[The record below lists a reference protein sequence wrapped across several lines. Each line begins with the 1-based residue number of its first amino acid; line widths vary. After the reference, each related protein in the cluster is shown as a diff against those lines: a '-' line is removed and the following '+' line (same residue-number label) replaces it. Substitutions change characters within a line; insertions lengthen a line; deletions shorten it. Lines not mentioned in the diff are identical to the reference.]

1 MFCDIISVLQGE
13 RKFEFSHEFTDA
25 KAEDILHDKDANS
38 LKQKDSKRCVECLEY
53 QVFCR

>member
-1 MFCDIISVLQGE
+1 MEIRST
-13 RKFEFSHEFTDA
+13 KSEFSHEFTDA